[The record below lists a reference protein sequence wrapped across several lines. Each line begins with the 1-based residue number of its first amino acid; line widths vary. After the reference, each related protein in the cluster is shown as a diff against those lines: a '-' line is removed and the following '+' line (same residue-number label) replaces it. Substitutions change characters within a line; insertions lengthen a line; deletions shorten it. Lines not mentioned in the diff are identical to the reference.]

1 VTDPEAPSGDS
12 RIPETTDSGGY
23 IQQSSRVLDVGS
35 GGGEWLYLLKR
46 KGVAATGLDPDSAYA
61 AFAKRELCVDVLSGT
76 VSGAE

>member
-1 VTDPEAPSGDS
+1 LAVATFRALS
-12 RIPETTDSGGY
+12 RY